1 MVSLCSVVIHES
13 GVSSHKMIYSLRH
26 DPKQFQNLWD
36 IIVKVQNLNRILSQ
50 NGKGI
55 MRIDQRIM
63 DAKTKTI
70 YRVTRIEED
79 LIILTAEDESDE
91 LVIRNNKSRDLK

>member
-1 MVSLCSVVIHES
+1 
-13 GVSSHKMIYSLRH
+13 
-26 DPKQFQNLWD
+26 
-36 IIVKVQNLNRILSQ
+36 
-50 NGKGI
+50 
-55 MRIDQRIM
+55 MRIGQRIM

-91 LVIRNNKSRDLK
+91 LVIGNTSLET

>member
-1 MVSLCSVVIHES
+1 MFDFDVSCPQYEEKFKLNRV
-13 GVSSHKMIYSLRH
+13 G
-26 DPKQFQNLWD
+26 
-36 IIVKVQNLNRILSQ
+36 IVDVQNPNRIVSR

-79 LIILTAEDESDE
+79 LIILTAEDKSDE

>member
-1 MVSLCSVVIHES
+1 
-13 GVSSHKMIYSLRH
+13 
-26 DPKQFQNLWD
+26 
-36 IIVKVQNLNRILSQ
+36 
-50 NGKGI
+50 
-55 MRIDQRIM
+55 MRIGQRIM

>member
-1 MVSLCSVVIHES
+1 MAAFPPSHRREKPMFDFDVSCPQCEEKFKLNR
-13 GVSSHKMIYSLRH
+13 VS
-26 DPKQFQNLWD
+26 
-36 IIVKVQNLNRILSQ
+36 IVDVQNLKRILSQ
-50 NGKGI
+50 DGKGI

-70 YRVTRIEED
+70 YRVTRIEEN